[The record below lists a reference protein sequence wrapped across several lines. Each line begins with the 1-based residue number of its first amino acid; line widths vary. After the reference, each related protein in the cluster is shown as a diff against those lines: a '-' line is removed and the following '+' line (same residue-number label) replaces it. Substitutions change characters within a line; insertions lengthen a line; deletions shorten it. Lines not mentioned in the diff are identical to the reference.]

1 MQGRPE
7 KMAKDKQIATQE
19 DLKCYF
25 ENFTSKHRII
35 LRPDINYFADAIV
48 STKDGSL
55 IFIEFKEGKGVFKYE
70 LTDEPIGNV
79 IMRLPQRAFGGNLSN
94 VKFGG
99 VNIIREGNKL
109 IIIKGDNSPKAW
121 SEEEALNDALKEIKS
136 IRNLLAHGRTKS
148 NGTGNKEPNK
158 RD

>member
-1 MQGRPE
+1 
-7 KMAKDKQIATQE
+7 MAKDKQLVTQE
-19 DLKCYF
+19 DFRSYF

-55 IFIEFKEGKGVFKYE
+55 IFIEFKEGKGFFKYE
-70 LTDEPIGNV
+70 KTDEPIANV
-79 IMRLPQRAFGGNLSN
+79 LMRLPQKAFGGNLSN

-99 VNIIREGNKL
+99 VNIIRERNKL

-121 SEEEALNDALKEIKS
+121 SEQEALNDALKEIKS
-136 IRNLLAHGRTKS
+136 IRNLIVHGRDKH
-148 NGTGNKEPNK
+148 NDTGNKGPNQ